1 MQSKSASVIVLS
13 GGTSRRFGSDKSQA
27 KIAGKSLIAIILG
40 SIPSEFKVVIVG
52 EDPKIENS
60 QYQCVLEEPIGGGP
74 LAGFKAG
81 LDASESELVAL
92 IATDMPFASGLVLN
106 LINSIRANDDA
117 VMYVDAKGFK
127 QPLAAVYRRASVKR
141 ALADMGQLDGKSV
154 RELISHLMVHEIE
167 MSHEIAQALMDID
180 TAADLEQA
188 IAFAAK
194 VKDNSSL

>member
-1 MQSKSASVIVLS
+1 MQSKNASVIVLS
-13 GGTSRRFGSDKSQA
+13 GGTSRRFGRDKSQA
-27 KIAGKSLIAIILG
+27 KIAGKSLIALILE
-40 SIPSEFKVVIVG
+40 SIPSEFKIVIVG
-52 EDPKIENS
+52 QDPKIESS
-60 QYQCVLEEPIGGGP
+60 QYLCVHEEPIGGGP

-92 IATDMPFASGLVLN
+92 IATDMPFASGLVLH
-106 LINSIRANDDA
+106 LINSIRVHDDA

-127 QPLAAVYRRASVKR
+127 QPLAAVYRSKSVKR
-141 ALADMGQLDGKSV
+141 ALADMGQLHGKSM
-154 RELISHLMVHEIE
+154 RELVSHLIVHEIE

>member
-13 GGTSRRFGSDKSQA
+13 GGTSSRFGSDKSQA
-27 KIAGKSLIAIILG
+27 KIAGKSLIAFILG
-40 SIPSEFKVVIVG
+40 SIPSEFKIVIVG
-52 EDPKIENS
+52 QDPKIESS
-60 QYQCVLEEPIGGGP
+60 QYHCVLEEPIGGGP

-106 LINSIRANDDA
+106 LINSIRVHDDA

-127 QPLAAVYRRASVKR
+127 QPLAAVYRSKSVKR
-141 ALADMGQLDGKSV
+141 ALADLGQLDGKSM
-154 RELISHLMVHEIE
+154 RELVSHLSVHEIE

>member
-1 MQSKSASVIVLS
+1 MQSKNASVIVLS
-13 GGTSRRFGSDKSQA
+13 GGTSRRFGRDKSQA
-27 KIAGKSLIAIILG
+27 KIAGKSLIAFILG
-40 SIPSEFKVVIVG
+40 SIPSEFKIVIVG
-52 EDPKIENS
+52 QDPKIESS

-106 LINSIRANDDA
+106 LINSIRVHDDA

-127 QPLAAVYRRASVKR
+127 QPLAAVYRSKSVKR
-141 ALADMGQLDGKSV
+141 ALADMGQLDGKSM
-154 RELISHLMVHEIE
+154 RELVSHLMVHEIE

-194 VKDNSSL
+194 VKNNSSL

>member
-1 MQSKSASVIVLS
+1 VQSKNASVIVLS
-13 GGTSRRFGSDKSQA
+13 GGTSRRFGRDKSQA
-27 KIAGKSLIAIILG
+27 KIAGKSLIALILE
-40 SIPSEFKVVIVG
+40 SIPSEFKIVIVG
-52 EDPKIENS
+52 QDPKIES
-60 QYQCVLEEPIGGGP
+60 SLYQCVHEEPIGGGP

-92 IATDMPFASGLVLN
+92 IATDMPFASGLVLH
-106 LINSIRANDDA
+106 LINSIRVHDDA

-127 QPLAAVYRRASVKR
+127 QPLAAVYRSKSVKR
-141 ALADMGQLDGKSV
+141 ALADMGQLDGKSM

>member
-13 GGTSRRFGSDKSQA
+13 GGTSRRFGRDKSQA
-27 KIAGKSLIAIILG
+27 KIAGKSLIALILG

-52 EDPKIENS
+52 EDPKIESS

-117 VMYVDAKGFK
+117 VMYVDAKDFK
-127 QPLAAVYRRASVKR
+127 QPLAAVYRSTSVKR
-141 ALADMGQLDGKSV
+141 ALAVMGELNGKSM
-154 RELISHLMVHEIE
+154 RELVSHLNVQEIE
-167 MSHEIAQALMDID
+167 MSHEVSQALIDID

-194 VKDNSSL
+194 VKDNSAL

>member
-1 MQSKSASVIVLS
+1 MQSKNASVIVLS
-13 GGTSRRFGSDKSQA
+13 GGTSRRFGRDKSQA

-40 SIPSEFKVVIVG
+40 SIPSEFKIVIVG
-52 EDPKIENS
+52 DDPKIESS
-60 QYQCVLEEPIGGGP
+60 QYLCVREEPIGGGP

-127 QPLAAVYRRASVKR
+127 QPLAALYRRASVKR

>member
-1 MQSKSASVIVLS
+1 MQSKNASVIVLS
-13 GGTSRRFGSDKSQA
+13 GGTSRRFGRDKSQA
-27 KIAGKSLIAIILG
+27 KIAGKSLIAFILG
-40 SIPSEFKVVIVG
+40 SIPSEFKIVIVG
-52 EDPKIENS
+52 QDPKIESS

-127 QPLAAVYRRASVKR
+127 QPLAAVYRSASVKR

-167 MSHEIAQALMDID
+167 MSHEVAQALVDID